1 MSGLFF
7 SKTSTPKQQELIYT
21 GGPKM
26 KTAQQGFTLI
36 ELMIV
41 VAIIGILAAIA
52 VPAYQDYTIR
62 SKVSEGLL
70 LAMDAK
76 NRVQIGYY
84 DNDMAGVAAAAG
96 SYIFTPTKYVSNL
109 VIAANGVITITYDG
123 ANIPQI
129 GGQQIVLTPSINVAG
144 VPTALGVGQQGNIDW
159 ACASASTGTATS
171 RGLPVNAGTLPN
183 RYAPTE
189 CK

>member
-1 MSGLFF
+1 
-7 SKTSTPKQQELIYT
+7 
-21 GGPKM
+21 M
-26 KTAQQGFTLI
+26 KSIQTGFTLI

-52 VPAYQDYTIR
+52 IPAYQDYTIR
-62 SKVSEGLL
+62 SKVTEGLYISS
-70 LAMDAK
+70 DAK

-84 DNDMAGVAAAAG
+84 DNDMLGVAASAA
-96 SYIFTPTKYVSNL
+96 SYTFAGTKYVSNL
-109 VIAANGVITITYDG
+109 VIAPTGIITITFNG

-129 GGQQIVLTPSINVAG
+129 AGQQIVLTPSINVAG
-144 VPTALGVGQQGNIDW
+144 VPTALGLGQNGNIDW
-159 ACASASTGTATS
+159 ACASSTNATATA
-171 RGLPVNAGTLPN
+171 RGLPVNAGTLLN